1 MKAIDK
7 YSNNVTPT
15 WCPGCGDFSVL
26 RSIKA
31 ASTQLNI
38 ENHDLAIVSG
48 IGCSGRISG
57 YVNTYGFHSIHG
69 RALPI
74 AQGIK
79 LANSKLTVIATGGDG
94 DGFAIGTNHTIH
106 AMKRNIDITYIVM
119 NNQIYGLTKGHTS
132 PLSQKGFVSKST
144 PFGSTQTPLKPGFLA
159 LASGASFIA
168 QGFSAYQD
176 QLIDLIMKGIK
187 HPGFSFINVFSPCI
201 TFNKINTYQWFREN
215 LTNLDEQADH
225 DKTDYKKAIDK
236 YIETDG
242 LFTGLLYER
251 KDSIVQDPSKR
262 RIDSPMVHEN
272 LDIKGDFDELM
283 EDFI

>member
-1 MKAIDK
+1 MQTVNK

-31 ASTQLNI
+31 AA
-38 ENHDLAIVSG
+38 NHLHIDNHNLAVVSG
-48 IGCSGRISG
+48 IGCSSRISG
-57 YVNTYGFHSIHG
+57 YVNAYGFHSIHG

-79 LANSKLTVIATGGDG
+79 LANSELTVIATGGDG

-132 PLSQKGFVSKST
+132 PLSRKGFVSKST
-144 PFGSTQTPLKPGFLA
+144 PHGNTQSPLKPGLLA
-159 LASGASFIA
+159 LASGASFVA
-168 QGFSAYQD
+168 QGFSAYQE
-176 QLIDLIMKGIK
+176 QLIDLIIK
-187 HPGFSFINVFSPCI
+187 AINHKGFSFINVFSPCV

-215 LTNLDEQADH
+215 LINLDEESDYDAS
-225 DKTDYKKAIDK
+225 DYKDGVDK

-242 LFTGLLYER
+242 LFTGLLYKKKSSNL
-251 KDSIVQDPSKR
+251 KDLSKTSSTKSIVN
-262 RIDSPMVHEN
+262 EN
-272 LDIKGDFDELM
+272 LDIRNDFDKLM
-283 EDFI
+283 KEFI

>member
-1 MKAIDK
+1 MQTVNK

-31 ASTQLNI
+31 AASHLHI
-38 ENHDLAIVSG
+38 DNHDLAVVSG
-48 IGCSGRISG
+48 IGCSSRISG
-57 YVNTYGFHSIHG
+57 YVNAYGFHSIHG

-79 LANSKLTVIATGGDG
+79 LANSELTVIATGGDG
-94 DGFAIGTNHTIH
+94 DGFAIGTNHTLH

-144 PFGSTQTPLKPGFLA
+144 PQGNTQSPLKPGLLA
-159 LASGASFIA
+159 LASGASFVA
-168 QGFSAYQD
+168 QGFSAYQE
-176 QLIDLIMKGIK
+176 QLIDLICKAINHK
-187 HPGFSFINVFSPCI
+187 GFSFINVFSPCV
-201 TFNKINTYQWFREN
+201 TFNKVNTYQWFRKN
-215 LTNLDEQADH
+215 LINLDEESGYESS
-225 DKTDYKKAIDK
+225 DYKTSVDK

-242 LFTGLLYER
+242 LFTGLLYKKESSSI
-251 KDSIVQDPSKR
+251 KDLSKKKSTKSIVN
-262 RIDSPMVHEN
+262 EN
-272 LDIKGDFDELM
+272 LDIKNDFDELM
-283 EDFI
+283 KDFI

>member
-1 MKAIDK
+1 MNIIDK
-7 YSNNVTPT
+7 YSNDITPT

-26 RSIKA
+26 RSVKA
-31 ASTQLNI
+31 AAAHLNI
-38 ENHDLAIVSG
+38 ENHNLSIVSG

-57 YVNTYGFHSIHG
+57 YINSYGFHSIHG

-79 LANSKLTVIATGGDG
+79 LVNPKLTVIAMGGDG

-132 PLSQKGFVSKST
+132 PLSDKGFVTKST
-144 PFGSTQTPLKPGFLA
+144 PSGSNESPLKPGLLA

-168 QGFSAYQD
+168 QGFSAYQE
-176 QLIDLIMKGIK
+176 QLIDLIKKAIK
-187 HPGFSFINVFSPCI
+187 HRGFSFINVFSPCV
-201 TFNKINTYQWFREN
+201 TFNKFNTYQWFREN
-215 LTNLDEQADH
+215 LKDLGETS
-225 DKTDYKKAIDK
+225 DYKKDDFQGAMNK

-242 LFTGLLYER
+242 LFTGILFESEEKNSCEEFHRR
-251 KDSIVQDPSKR
+251 KDSSIVNQD
-262 RIDSPMVHEN
+262 
-272 LDIKGDFDELM
+272 LDISKDFDSLIKE
-283 EDFI
+283 FV